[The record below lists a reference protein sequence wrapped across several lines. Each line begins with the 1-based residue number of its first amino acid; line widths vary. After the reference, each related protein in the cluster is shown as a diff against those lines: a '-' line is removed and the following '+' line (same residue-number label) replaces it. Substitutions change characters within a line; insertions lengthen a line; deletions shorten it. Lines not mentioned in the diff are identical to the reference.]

1 MANMLSDTTGRR
13 ITGLREREDMT
24 LDELA
29 AKIGI
34 NATTLGRIEKGQT
47 QKINSDV
54 LVALAREF
62 SVSTDFLLGLTSIP
76 ERKNYDVSELGLS
89 AQSVR
94 NLYTQRVDTD
104 VVNRLLEHP
113 RFATLTAMIAQ
124 YLNDTFAAGAAVQN
138 QYLSIM
144 SSILLGIGQNDPEQ
158 SEAARDAAHA
168 VSLAKVPVRQTELT
182 KIQNTFMAIVREI
195 KQDAG
200 SNLDRPKRVT
210 KEVLNKLMAEL
221 IKGQEALSLS
231 VTPKQIA
238 DAIIHTVDG
247 SELDPEKLTEF
258 RDGLVSLFE
267 NLPKVN
273 NPNGQ

>member
-182 KIQNTFMAIVREI
+182 KIQNTFMAIVREM
-195 KQDAG
+195 KQAAG
-200 SNLDRPKRVT
+200 SNLEPAKAAT
-210 KEVLNKLMAEL
+210 KKIISKLMAEL
-221 IKGQEALSLS
+221 TKGQDALSPS
-231 VTPKQIA
+231 VTPEQIT
-238 DAIIHTVDG
+238 DAILHTVDNA
-247 SELDPEKLTEF
+247 ELDPEKLEEF
-258 RDGLVSLFE
+258 RDGVTALFE
-267 NLPKVN
+267 NLPMAN
-273 NPNGQ
+273 DTHDQ